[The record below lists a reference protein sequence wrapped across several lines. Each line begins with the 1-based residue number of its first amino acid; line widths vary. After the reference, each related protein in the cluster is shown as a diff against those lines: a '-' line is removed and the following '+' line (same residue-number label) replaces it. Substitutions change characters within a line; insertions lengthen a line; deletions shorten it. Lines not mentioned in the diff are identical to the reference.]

1 MNELIILRNKI
12 DKIDDKI
19 IKLLDERMII
29 SKQVGI
35 YKKNNDVVLTHPN
48 RESEIINK
56 LSQSSSLST
65 NEISTLYKIIF
76 EISKNK
82 QNINK

>member
-12 DKIDDKI
+12 DTIDDKI
-19 IKLLDERMII
+19 IKLLDERMVI

-35 YKKNNDVVLTHPN
+35 YKKNNDVVLTHLN
-48 RESEIINK
+48 RESEIIEK
-56 LSQSSSLST
+56 LSKSSSLST
-65 NEISTLYKIIF
+65 NEISSLYKIIF

>member
-48 RESEIINK
+48 RESEIINNDFFISSTNLK
-56 LSQSSSLST
+56 YSHGLSTSILLNSLSD
-65 NEISTLYKIIF
+65 
-76 EISKNK
+76 
-82 QNINK
+82 